1 MALLILAQLQKVFSH
16 LLLIGDSVVEG
27 DWLELFRL
35 WCFWLLGCDALED
48 RETRLVSQSNIE
60 LGDVWVLSVLN
71 SLSHDF
77 RIFLE

>member
-27 DWLELFRL
+27 GWLELFRL
-35 WCFWLLGCDALED
+35 WRFWLLGCDALED
-48 RETRLVSQSNIE
+48 REARLVSQGNIE
-60 LGDVWVLSVLN
+60 LGDVGVLSVLN